1 MTDKAIALA
10 TGQGEDAMLS
20 AYFAAPPSATPVFF
34 RMYFSGALYGL
45 LGKYSDLAL
54 ANLPAAQKDNFG
66 DQTKLFALYEKMIR
80 SGEFTFEINP
90 NGFGVRETVNLGE

>member
-1 MTDKAIALA
+1 MA
-10 TGQGEDAMLS
+10 GQ
-20 AYFAAPPSATPVFF
+20 PS
-34 RMYFSGALYGL
+34 SGAAGAESLFKQGN
-45 LGKYSDLAL
+45 LGSTLSKYSDLAL